1 VAAVHPAPRFAVPD
15 VAALGAVPQEASA
28 VDAYLAR
35 LETVGRAMTLAQAAY
50 AGALERREELS
61 GRLEAYRAK
70 ASGTDSAGAGTS
82 GAATRSAEGRRAD
95 LAELY
100 RRARDV
106 LDHAPADLA
115 RAEALLAAYQAYLG
129 SGKRAAGRG
138 GPS

>member
-1 VAAVHPAPRFAVPD
+1 M
-15 VAALGAVPQEASA
+15 
-28 VDAYLAR
+28 DAYLAR

-70 ASGTDSAGAGTS
+70 ARPGTAAPARSGPATDGPA
-82 GAATRSAEGRRAD
+82 RVEGRRAD

-100 RRARDV
+100 RRTRDV

-115 RAEALLAAYQAYLG
+115 RAEALAG
-129 SGKRAAGRG
+129 GVPGVSGQRARAPAGRG
-138 GPS
+138 GHP